1 MALTLNTSY
10 LSSVGLDQRLKIQQ
24 TLQTADVHVA
34 REGLGG
40 RMLSWLG
47 QLPLLRNL
55 DAVQSHL
62 QSIKMENKESL
73 EILIKTLPTQ
83 YRDGALRDAGIDLT
97 NPKPLTMRLIQQV
110 DQSIKRQQQ
119 AEPVHVSF
127 SDRRATQNSGSAA
140 LPPRP
145 LIQDLLCQ
153 PSSAHGAVS
162 YVQTLRGELDDRL
175 VHVAR
180 PDYAA
185 PKSITHARFKAELS
199 NAKGAVPTASHTQVD
214 RQLPVN
220 RVEIEGRPAALA
232 GQYPGASPQALGAHL
247 RMLAER
253 GCSSLMVLADHDQI
267 LNVDLPYYFK
277 EGTRTYDGV
286 TITSTTLNGGQN
298 DLDGLHVDRY
308 TLTIT
313 VPGCEPFTLPALH
326 VTNWPDHGTVK
337 DAAQLE
343 KLAKLASE
351 VDAEGRRLRG
361 DAIYANVATPAALPM
376 IHCRGGVGRT
386 GTLIAAME
394 LIKPDSKVSLQRII
408 TDQRTTRNHR
418 MAEDVGQREQLVEL
432 AQRQGKAVLEPSDPL
447 YANV

>member
-47 QLPLLRNL
+47 QLPLLRNV

-73 EILIKTLPTQ
+73 EILIQTLPTQ

-97 NPKPLTMRLIQQV
+97 NPKPLTKRLIQQV
-110 DQSIKRQQQ
+110 EQSVERQQR

-127 SDRRATQNSGSAA
+127 SDLRATQNSASPA
-140 LPPRP
+140 LLPRP
-145 LIQDLLCQ
+145 LIPDLLCK
-153 PSSAHGAVS
+153 
-162 YVQTLRGELDDRL
+162 LDARL
-175 VHVAR
+175 EHVAR

-185 PKSITHARFKAELS
+185 PKSITHARFKTELS
-199 NAKGAVPTASHTQVD
+199 NVRGAVPTASHTQVD

-232 GQYPGASPQALGAHL
+232 GQYPGPSPQALGAHL

-253 GCSSLMVLADHDQI
+253 GCSSLMVLADHKQI
-267 LNVDLPYYFK
+267 LNVNLPYYFK

-286 TITSTTLNGGQN
+286 TITSTTLNGGKI

-326 VTNWPDHGTVK
+326 VKNWPDHGTVK

-343 KLAKLASE
+343 KLAKLASQ
-351 VDAEGRRLRG
+351 VDAEGSGLRG

-408 TDQRTTRNHR
+408 ADQRTTRNHR